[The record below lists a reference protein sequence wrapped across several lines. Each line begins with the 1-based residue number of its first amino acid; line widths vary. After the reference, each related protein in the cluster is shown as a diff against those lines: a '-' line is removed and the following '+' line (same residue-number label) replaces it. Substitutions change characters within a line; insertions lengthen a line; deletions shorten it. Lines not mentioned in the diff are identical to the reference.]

1 MADEGRIKAF
11 PQGGP
16 ARDNIWLVIVE
27 FVIVAGLFVADVY
40 HHIFFSKTPYLFL
53 LGWVS
58 LRLRGLRWKDVGL
71 SRPRNWAAAVGLGIL
86 GGICIGGIEL
96 FVTQPLLVR
105 LIGKMPDLSDFT
117 AVHGNLKLTLFYL
130 LLTWTLAAFGEEM
143 VYRGYLMN
151 RVAGLFSGTQAGW
164 IASRDQRSL
173 RMLPHRSR
181 QHGHDRECVGRTPAW
196 RSLSGL
202 RTQPGGADHR
212 ARGDGYGG
220 YPADVC
226 R

>member
-16 ARDNIWLVIVE
+16 GCENIWLRIVE
-27 FVIVAGLFVADVY
+27 FAIVAGLFLADIY
-40 HHIFFSKTPYLFL
+40 HHIFFSKTPYMFL

-71 SRPRNWAAAVGLGIL
+71 SRPRHWAAPVGLGIL
-86 GGICIGGIEL
+86 GGICIEGIEL

-151 RVAGLFSGTQAGW
+151 RVAGVFSGTRAGW
-164 IASRDQRSL
+164 IARLVAISGWFGVA
-173 RMLPHRSR
+173 HI
-181 QHGHDRECVGRTPAW
+181 TP
-196 RSLSGL
+196 
-202 RTQPGGADHR
+202 D
-212 ARGDGYGG
+212 
-220 YPADVC
+220 
-226 R
+226 